1 MYPISALRANI
12 CRFDHYQPQPARFVK
27 SSTLATSRIHESL
40 DTALARK
47 RLVIWYDPSAE
58 WSSEFEAYQPA
69 KAEKLRVERNEFSVK
84 ATISRAPLDQRFLLY
99 IPSAKPPEPDNW
111 LLDLLLAGHEFTADR
126 ASLDI
131 QEAGLTLEF
140 KELAQQHKAFFRS
153 PVRTTKLKELLRPN
167 DDEAAV
173 RLKMFAVLA
182 KQPPDI
188 DKLLLHAFGQLDPVN
203 NPDGDDP
210 VEALY
215 GSYQLIG
222 HFWKAVADKF
232 GYSSPEPNLRD
243 FAVALF
249 NSVSSIGPAGYLLP
263 HDRVFLSI
271 WKDSLSAR
279 GAFQTWSA
287 RLATVLRVEEQLN
300 EAPDSYNPGDDDSY
314 ELIERFVLSR
324 LLQRFRGDAPHS
336 GSQAATDAELLEAIR
351 NRANS
356 CWFEQHRHGYQALE
370 QAISFR
376 SLLAK
381 ADLQVPSFEEGL
393 QRYCNGWWRLDQ
405 AYRRCIFHARSYQ
418 QPGLLKP
425 LRDWLESQYVN
436 NLLLPLTNR
445 WSDQVSGLSSWAATS
460 LPLQKEF
467 HMRYVHAPLSSKGLK
482 RLFVVISDAL
492 RYEAARD
499 FADRL
504 NGQAGKGWLAEV
516 DALLG
521 VLPSYTQLGMAALL
535 PGAQLSLNPADATAL
550 VDGQSASGTDNRGK
564 ILKAYAKGR
573 ARAIQAEDFLNLS
586 SSKEGAELNRDHD
599 LIVIYHNRIDRI
611 GDKRESEADTCQ
623 AVEQTFAELELILRK
638 IASLKGSQA
647 VITADHGFLF
657 QQEPV
662 DANDR
667 AQFPAAQAL
676 TFKNR
681 RFALGS
687 GIQASAGQKLFTA
700 AELGLSGSWEA
711 IFPLGLDRFPRS
723 GAGSR
728 FVHGGTSLQEVVVP
742 VIRLKRE
749 RKDESRVVEAELL
762 RLPAKITTGKL
773 SFGLFQLEP
782 VEARKRL
789 PLQLRIGLYAKADG
803 AMLCAHRTL
812 LLDSAASEARER
824 EQQVILELSNA
835 AENYNNKILELR
847 LEQQLQGVA
856 TPVPYK
862 TVELKLQRPFGS
874 DFDDF

>member
-1 MYPISALRANI
+1 M
-12 CRFDHYQPQPARFVK
+12 PA
-27 SSTLATSRIHESL
+27 SPAATSRIHESL

-47 RLVIWYDPSAE
+47 RVVFWYDANGE
-58 WSSEFEAYQPA
+58 WDSEFDDYQPA
-69 KAEKLRVERNEFSVK
+69 QAEKLRVEGNEFSVK
-84 ATISRAPLDQRFLLY
+84 VAISRAPLEQRFLLY
-99 IPSAKPPEPDNW
+99 LPCAKPPEPGNW
-111 LLDLLLAGHEFTADR
+111 LLDVLLAGHEFTADR

-153 PVRTTKLKELLRPN
+153 PVRNTKLKELLRPN

-173 RLKMFAVLA
+173 RLKMLAVLA
-182 KQPPDI
+182 KQQADI
-188 DKLLLHAFGQLDPVN
+188 DKLLLHAFSQLDPA
-203 NPDGDDP
+203 NPDGEDP

-215 GSYQLIG
+215 GNHRLSG
-222 HFWKAVADKF
+222 HFWRAVGEKF
-232 GYSSPEPNLRD
+232 GYASPEPNLRD

-249 NSVSSIGPAGYLLP
+249 NSVSSIGPSGELLP
-263 HDRVFLSI
+263 HARVFMSI
-271 WKDSLSAR
+271 WKDSLSSR
-279 GAFQTWSA
+279 PAFEQWSDH
-287 RLATVLRVEEQLN
+287 LAGVLRVEDQLN
-300 EAPDSYNPGDDDSY
+300 DASDTYDPDDDDSY

-324 LLQRFRGDAPHS
+324 LLQRFHGDAS
-336 GSQAATDAELLEAIR
+336 DAQLLETIR
-351 NRANS
+351 NRSSS
-356 CWFEQHRHGYQALE
+356 CWFEKHQHGYSALE
-370 QAISFR
+370 QAITFR
-376 SLLAK
+376 GLLAK

-405 AYRRCIFHARSYQ
+405 AYRRCIVHARTYQ

-425 LRDWLESQYVN
+425 LRDWLEAQYVN
-436 NLLLPLTNR
+436 NVLLPLTNR
-445 WSDQVSGLSSWAATS
+445 WSDQVAGLSSWGSST
-460 LPLQKEF
+460 LPRQKEF

-504 NGQAGKGWLAEV
+504 NNQAGKGWQAEV

-521 VLPSYTQLGMAALL
+521 ALPTFTQLGMAALL
-535 PGAQLSLNPADATAL
+535 PGAQLGLNPADATAL
-550 VDGQSASGTDNRGK
+550 VDGQSATGTDNRDK
-564 ILKAYAKGR
+564 ILKAYANGR
-573 ARAIQAEDFLNLS
+573 AKAILAEDFLGLAT
-586 SSKEGAELNRDHD
+586 SKEGAELTKDHD
-599 LIVIYHNRIDRI
+599 LIVIFHNRIDRI
-611 GDKRESEADTCQ
+611 GDKRESEAETCQ
-623 AVEQTFAELELILRK
+623 AVEQTFDDLEQIMRK

-667 AQFPAAQAL
+667 AQFPTAKEL
-676 TFKNR
+676 SFKNR
-681 RFALGS
+681 RFALGT
-687 GIQASAGQKLFTA
+687 GIKASAGQKVFTA
-700 AELGLSGSWEA
+700 DELGLSGNWEA
-711 IFPLGLDRFPRS
+711 VFPLGLDRFPRS
-723 GAGSR
+723 GSGSR

-762 RLPAKITTGKL
+762 RVPAKITMGKL
-773 SFGLFQLEP
+773 AFGLFQLEP
-782 VEARKRL
+782 VEPKKRL

-803 AMLCAHRTL
+803 ALLCAHRTV

-824 EQQVILELSNA
+824 EQQVVLELSNA
-835 AENYNNKILELR
+835 ADDYNNQILELR
-847 LEQQLQGVA
+847 LERQLEGV
-856 TPVPYK
+856 TKPVPYK

>member
-1 MYPISALRANI
+1 M
-12 CRFDHYQPQPARFVK
+12 PA
-27 SSTLATSRIHESL
+27 SPAATSRIHESL

-47 RLVIWYDPSAE
+47 RVVLWYDPNGE
-58 WSSEFEAYQPA
+58 WASEFDDYQPA
-69 KAEKLRVERNEFSVK
+69 QVEKRRVEGNEFSVK
-84 ATISRAPLDQRFLLY
+84 VAISRAPLDQRFLLY
-99 IPSAKPPEPDNW
+99 LPCLKPPEPDNW

-153 PVRTTKLKELLRPN
+153 PVRNSKLKELLRPN

-173 RLKMFAVLA
+173 RLKMLAVLA
-182 KQPPDI
+182 KQQADI
-188 DKLLLHAFGQLDPVN
+188 DKLLLHAFSELDPAH
-203 NPDGDDP
+203 PDGDDP
-210 VEALY
+210 VETLY
-215 GSYQLIG
+215 GNHQLSS
-222 HFWKAVADKF
+222 HFWKAVGEKF
-232 GYSSPEPNLRD
+232 GYVSPEPNLRD

-249 NSVSSIGPAGYLLP
+249 NSVSSIGPSGELLP
-263 HDRVFLSI
+263 HARVFLSI
-271 WKDSLSAR
+271 WKDSLSSR
-279 GAFQTWSA
+279 PAFEQWSDH
-287 RLATVLRVEEQLN
+287 LAGVLRVEHQLN
-300 EAPDSYNPGDDDSY
+300 DAPDTYDPDEDDSY

-324 LLQRFRGDAPHS
+324 LLQRFHGDDS
-336 GSQAATDAELLEAIR
+336 DTQLLETIR
-351 NRANS
+351 ARATS
-356 CWFEQHRHGYQALE
+356 CWFEKHQHGYSALE
-370 QAISFR
+370 QAITFR
-376 SLLAK
+376 GLLAK
-381 ADLQVPSFEEGL
+381 ADLQVPNFEEGL

-405 AYRRCIFHARSYQ
+405 AYRRCIFHARTYQ

-425 LRDWLESQYVN
+425 LRDWLEAQYVN
-436 NLLLPLTNR
+436 NVLLPLTNR
-445 WSDQVSGLSSWAATS
+445 WSDQVAGLTSWGSST
-460 LPLQKEF
+460 LPRQKEF

-504 NGQAGKGWLAEV
+504 NNQAGKGWQAEV

-521 VLPSYTQLGMAALL
+521 ALPTFTQLGMAALL
-535 PGAQLSLNPADATAL
+535 PGAQLGLNPADATAL
-550 VDGQSASGTDNRGK
+550 VDGQSATGTDNRDK
-564 ILKAYAKGR
+564 ILKAYANGR
-573 ARAIQAEDFLNLS
+573 AKAILAEDFLGLAT
-586 SSKEGAELNRDHD
+586 SKEGAELTKDHD
-599 LIVIYHNRIDRI
+599 LIVIFHNRIDRI

-623 AVEQTFAELELILRK
+623 AVEQTFDDLELILRK

-667 AQFPAAQAL
+667 AQFPTAKEL
-676 TFKNR
+676 SFKNR
-681 RFALGS
+681 RFALGT
-687 GIQASAGQKLFTA
+687 GIKVSAGQKVFTA
-700 AELGLSGSWEA
+700 DELGLSGNWEA
-711 IFPLGLDRFPRS
+711 VFPLGLDRFPRS
-723 GAGSR
+723 GSGSR

-762 RLPAKITTGKL
+762 RVPAKITTGKL

-782 VEARKRL
+782 VEPKKRL

-803 AMLCAHRTL
+803 ALLCAHRTI

-824 EQQVILELSNA
+824 EQQVVLELSNA
-835 AENYNNKILELR
+835 ADNYNNQPLELR
-847 LEQQLQGVA
+847 LERQLEGVA

>member
-1 MYPISALRANI
+1 M
-12 CRFDHYQPQPARFVK
+12 PA
-27 SSTLATSRIHESL
+27 SPAATSRIHESL
-40 DTALARK
+40 DTSLARK
-47 RLVIWYDPSAE
+47 RVVFWYDANGE
-58 WSSEFEAYQPA
+58 WTSEFDDYEPA
-69 KAEKLRVERNEFSVK
+69 QAEKLRVQGNEFSVK
-84 ATISRAPLDQRFLLY
+84 VEISRAVLDQRFLLY
-99 IPSAKPPEPDNW
+99 LPCPKPPEPDNW

-153 PVRTTKLKELLRPN
+153 PVRNNKLKELLRPN
-167 DDEAAV
+167 DDEGVV
-173 RLKMFAVLA
+173 RLKMLAVLA
-182 KQPPDI
+182 KQQADI
-188 DKLLLHAFGQLDPVN
+188 DKLLLHAFSQLDPA

-215 GSYQLIG
+215 GHHQLSS
-222 HFWKAVADKF
+222 HFWRAVGEKF
-232 GYSSPEPNLRD
+232 GYVSPEPNLRD

-249 NSVSSIGPAGYLLP
+249 NSVSSIGPSGELLP
-263 HDRVFLSI
+263 HARVFMSI
-271 WKDSLSAR
+271 WKDSLSSR
-279 GAFQTWSA
+279 PAFEQWSDH
-287 RLATVLRVEEQLN
+287 LAGVLRVEHQLN
-300 EAPDSYNPGDDDSY
+300 DAPDTYDPGDDDSY

-324 LLQRFRGDAPHS
+324 LLQRFQGDAS
-336 GSQAATDAELLEAIR
+336 DAQLLETIR
-351 NRANS
+351 NRSSS
-356 CWFEQHRHGYQALE
+356 CWFEKHQHGYSALE
-370 QAISFR
+370 QAITFR
-376 SLLAK
+376 GLLAK

-405 AYRRCIFHARSYQ
+405 AYRRCIFHARTYQ

-425 LRDWLESQYVN
+425 LRDWLEAQYVN
-436 NLLLPLTNR
+436 NVLLPLTNR
-445 WSDQVSGLSSWAATS
+445 WSDQVADLSSWGSST
-460 LPLQKEF
+460 LPRQKEF

-504 NGQAGKGWLAEV
+504 NNQAGKGWQAEV

-521 VLPSYTQLGMAALL
+521 ALPTFTQLGMAALL
-535 PGAQLSLNPADATAL
+535 PGAQLGLNPADATAL
-550 VDGQSASGTDNRGK
+550 VDSQSATGTDNRDK
-564 ILKAYAKGR
+564 ILKAYANGR
-573 ARAIQAEDFLNLS
+573 ATAILAEDFLGLAT
-586 SSKEGAELNRDHD
+586 SKEGAELTKDHD
-599 LIVIYHNRIDRI
+599 LIVIFHNRIDRI
-611 GDKRESEADTCQ
+611 GDKRESEAETCQ
-623 AVEQTFAELELILRK
+623 AVEQTFDDLEQILRK
-638 IASLKGSQA
+638 IASLKGSQV

-667 AQFPAAQAL
+667 AQFPTAKEL
-676 TFKNR
+676 SFKNR
-681 RFALGS
+681 RFALGT
-687 GIQASAGQKLFTA
+687 GIKASAGQKVFTA
-700 AELGLSGSWEA
+700 DELGLSGNWEA
-711 IFPLGLDRFPRS
+711 VFPLGLDRFPRS
-723 GAGSR
+723 GSGSR

-762 RLPAKITTGKL
+762 RVPAKITMGKL
-773 SFGLFQLEP
+773 TFGLFQLEP
-782 VEARKRL
+782 VEPQKRL

-803 AMLCAHRTL
+803 ALLCAHRNV

-824 EQQVILELSNA
+824 EQQVVLELSNA
-835 AENYNNKILELR
+835 AGDYNNQTLELR
-847 LEQQLQGVA
+847 LERQLEGVA
-856 TPVPYK
+856 KPVPYK

>member
-1 MYPISALRANI
+1 M
-12 CRFDHYQPQPARFVK
+12 PA
-27 SSTLATSRIHESL
+27 SPATSRIHESL
-40 DTALARK
+40 DAALSR
-47 RLVIWYDPSAE
+47 RRVVLWYDANGE
-58 WSSEFEAYQPA
+58 WASEFESYQPA
-69 KAEKLRVERNEFSVK
+69 SAEKLKVEGNEFSVK
-84 ATISRAPLDQRFLLY
+84 VTISRAPLAQHFLLY
-99 IPSAKPPEPDNW
+99 LPSAKPPEPQNW

-131 QEAGLTLEF
+131 QDAGLTLEF

-153 PVRTTKLKELLRPN
+153 PVRTSKLKELLRPN
-167 DDEAAV
+167 DDEVAV
-173 RLKMFAVLA
+173 RLKMLAVLA

-188 DKLLLHAFGQLDPVN
+188 DKLLLHAFSQLDPA
-203 NPDGDDP
+203 NPDADDP

-215 GSYQLIG
+215 GSHQLSR
-222 HFWKAVADKF
+222 HFWQAVGEKF
-232 GYSSPEPNLRD
+232 GYRCPEPNLRD
-243 FAVALF
+243 FSVALF
-249 NSVSSIGPAGYLLP
+249 NSVSGIGPSGELLP
-263 HDRVFLSI
+263 HARVFQSI

-279 GAFQTWSA
+279 KAFETWSDH
-287 RLATVLRVEEQLN
+287 LAGVLRVEEQLN
-300 EAPDSYNPGDDDSY
+300 DASDSYDPDDDDSY

-324 LLQRFRGDAPHS
+324 LLLRFQSNASDA
-336 GSQAATDAELLEAIR
+336 DLLEAIR
-351 NRANS
+351 NRSSS
-356 CWFEQHRHGYQALE
+356 CWFQKHQHGYRALE
-370 QAISFR
+370 QAITFR

-405 AYRRCIFHARSYQ
+405 AYRRCIHHARAYQ

-425 LRDWLESQYVN
+425 LRDWLEAQYVN
-436 NLLLPLTNR
+436 NVLLPLTNR
-445 WSDQVSGLSSWAATS
+445 WSDQVAGLSSWGS
-460 LPLQKEF
+460 EVLPRQKEF
-467 HMRYVHAPLSSKGLK
+467 HMRYVHAPLRSQGLK

-504 NGQAGKGWLAEV
+504 TSQAGKGWQAEV

-521 VLPSYTQLGMAALL
+521 ALPTFTQLGMAALL
-535 PGAQLSLNPADATAL
+535 PGAQLGLNPADATAL
-550 VDGQSASGTDNRGK
+550 VDGQSATGTENRSK
-564 ILKAYAKGR
+564 ILKSYANGR
-573 ARAIQAEDFLNLS
+573 ARAILAEDFLNLT
-586 SSKEGAELNRDHD
+586 SSKEGAELTRDHD

-611 GDKRESEADTCQ
+611 GDKRESEADTCL
-623 AVEQTFAELELILRK
+623 AVEHAFEDLELILRK

-662 DANDR
+662 AANDR
-667 AQFPAAQAL
+667 SQFPAAKEL

-681 RFALGS
+681 RFALGT
-687 GIQASAGQKLFTA
+687 GIQASAGQKVFSA
-700 AELGLSGSWEA
+700 AALGLGGSWEA
-711 IFPLGLDRFPRS
+711 VFPLGLDRYPRS
-723 GAGSR
+723 GSGSR

-742 VIRLKRE
+742 VIRLRRE
-749 RKDESRVVEAELL
+749 RKVETRVVEAELL
-762 RLPAKITTGKL
+762 RVPAKVTTGRL

-782 VEARKRL
+782 VEPRKRL
-789 PLQLRIGLYAKADG
+789 PLRLRIGLYAKADG
-803 AMLCAHRTL
+803 ALLCAHRTV

-835 AENYNNKILELR
+835 AADYNNQVLELR
-847 LEQQLQGVA
+847 LEQQLEGVA

-862 TVELKLQRPFGS
+862 TVEMKLQRPFGS

>member
-1 MYPISALRANI
+1 M
-12 CRFDHYQPQPARFVK
+12 PA
-27 SSTLATSRIHESL
+27 STAATSRIHESL

-47 RLVIWYDPSAE
+47 RVVLWYDPNGE
-58 WSSEFEAYQPA
+58 WTSEFDDYQAPQ
-69 KAEKLRVERNEFSVK
+69 AEKLRVEGNEFSVK
-84 ATISRAPLDQRFLLY
+84 VAISRAPLEQRFLLY
-99 IPSAKPPEPDNW
+99 LPIAKPPEQGNW

-153 PVRTTKLKELLRPN
+153 PVRNTKLKELLRPN
-167 DDEAAV
+167 DDETAV
-173 RLKMFAVLA
+173 RLKMLAVLA
-182 KQPPDI
+182 KQQADI
-188 DKLLLHAFGQLDPVN
+188 DKLLLHAFSQLDPAI
-203 NPDGDDP
+203 PDGDDP

-215 GSYQLIG
+215 GNHQLSR
-222 HFWKAVADKF
+222 HFWRAVGEKF
-232 GYSSPEPNLRD
+232 GYASPEPNLRD

-249 NSVSSIGPAGYLLP
+249 NSVSSIGPAGELLP
-263 HDRVFLSI
+263 HARVFISI

-279 GAFQTWSA
+279 PAFEQWSDH
-287 RLATVLRVEEQLN
+287 LATVLRIEEQLN
-300 EAPDSYNPGDDDSY
+300 DAPDSYDPDDDDSY

-324 LLQRFRGDAPHS
+324 LLQRFQGDGNS
-336 GSQAATDAELLEAIR
+336 GGQRVSDAELLHAIR
-351 NRANS
+351 NRSSS
-356 CWFEQHRHGYQALE
+356 CWFEKHQHGYSALE
-370 QAISFR
+370 QAITFR
-376 SLLAK
+376 GLLAK
-381 ADLQVPSFEEGL
+381 ADLQVPNFEEGL

-405 AYRRCIFHARSYQ
+405 VYRRCIFHARTYQ

-425 LRDWLESQYVN
+425 LRDWLEAQYIN
-436 NLLLPLTNR
+436 NVLLPLTNR
-445 WSDQVSGLSSWAATS
+445 WSDQVAGLTSWGSTS
-460 LPLQKEF
+460 LPRQKEF

-504 NGQAGKGWLAEV
+504 NSQAGKGWQAEV

-535 PGAQLSLNPADATAL
+535 PGAQLGLNPSDSYAL
-550 VDGQSASGTDNRGK
+550 VDGQSTSSTEDRDK

-573 ARAIQAEDFLNLS
+573 AKAIKAEDFLALAT
-586 SSKEGAELNRDHD
+586 SKDGAELTRDHD

-623 AVEQTFAELELILRK
+623 AVEHTFDDLEQILRK

-667 AQFPAAQAL
+667 APFPTAKEL
-676 TFKNR
+676 SFKKR
-681 RFALGS
+681 RFALGT
-687 GIQASAGQKLFTA
+687 GIKASAGQKVFTA
-700 AELGLSGSWEA
+700 DELGLSGNWEA
-711 IFPLGLDRFPRS
+711 VFPLGLDRYPRS
-723 GAGSR
+723 GSGSR

-749 RKDESRVVEAELL
+749 RKDESRLVEAELL
-762 RLPAKITTGKL
+762 RMPAKITMGKL
-773 SFGLFQLEP
+773 SFGLFQLGP
-782 VEARKRL
+782 VEPKKRL
-789 PLQLRIGLYAKADG
+789 PLQLRIGLYAKVDG
-803 AMLCAHRTL
+803 TLLCAHRTV

-824 EQQVILELSNA
+824 EQQVVLELSNA
-835 AENYNNKILELR
+835 ADDYNNQILELR
-847 LEQQLQGVA
+847 LERQLDGVA

>member
-1 MYPISALRANI
+1 MTRTP
-12 CRFDHYQPQPARFVK
+12 D
-27 SSTLATSRIHESL
+27 STTRIHESL

-47 RLVIWYDPSAE
+47 RVVLWYDPNGE
-58 WSSEFEAYQPA
+58 WVSEFDGYQPA
-69 KAEKLRVERNEFSVK
+69 NAEKLRVERNEFSVK
-84 ATISRAPLDQRFLLY
+84 VTISRAPLEQRFLLY
-99 IPSAKPPEPDNW
+99 IPSAKPSESDNW
-111 LLDLLLAGHEFTADR
+111 LLDVLLAGHEFTADR

-131 QEAGLTLEF
+131 QDAGLTLEF

-173 RLKMFAVLA
+173 RLKMLAVLA

-188 DKLLLHAFGQLDPVN
+188 DKLLLHAFGQLDPT

-215 GSYQLIG
+215 GSHQLIS
-222 HFWKAVADKF
+222 HFWKTVGEKF
-232 GYSSPEPNLRD
+232 GYASPEPNLRD

-249 NSVSSIGPAGYLLP
+249 NSVSSIGLSGELLP
-263 HDRVFLSI
+263 HSQVFLSI
-271 WKDSLSAR
+271 WKDSR
-279 GAFQTWSA
+279 GSRPAFEQWSDH
-287 RLATVLRVEEQLN
+287 LAAVLRVEEQLN
-300 EAPDSYNPGDDDSY
+300 DAPDSYDPDDDDSY

-324 LLQRFRGDAPHS
+324 LLQRF
-336 GSQAATDAELLEAIR
+336 QAEVTTDVDLLEAIR
-351 NRANS
+351 NRSSS
-356 CWFEQHRHGYQALE
+356 CWFEKHQHGYRALE
-370 QAISFR
+370 QAITFR
-376 SLLAK
+376 GLLAR

-405 AYRRCIFHARSYQ
+405 AYRRCIFHARAYQ

-425 LRDWLESQYVN
+425 LRDWLEAQYVN
-436 NLLLPLTNR
+436 NVLLPLTNR
-445 WSDQVSGLSSWAATS
+445 WSDQVSGSSSWGSNT
-460 LPLQKEF
+460 LPRQQEF

-482 RLFVVISDAL
+482 RLFVVVSDAL

-504 NGQAGKGWLAEV
+504 NSKAGKGWQAQV

-521 VLPSYTQLGMAALL
+521 VLPTFTQLGMAALL
-535 PGAQLSLNPADATAL
+535 PGVQLSLNRADGTAL
-550 VDGQSASGTDNRGK
+550 VDGQSATGTDNRDK
-564 ILKAYAKGR
+564 ILKAYANGR
-573 ARAIQAEDFLNLS
+573 AKAILAEDFLSLATS
-586 SSKEGAELNRDHD
+586 REGAELIRDHD

-623 AVEQTFAELELILRK
+623 AVEDTFEDLEQILRK

-667 AQFPAAQAL
+667 SQFPAAKEL
-676 TFKNR
+676 SVKNR
-681 RFALGS
+681 RFALGT
-687 GIQASAGQKLFTA
+687 GIQASAGQKVFSA
-700 AELGLSGSWEA
+700 SELGLSGSWEA
-711 IFPLGLDRFPRS
+711 VFPLGLDRYPRS
-723 GAGSR
+723 GSGSR

-762 RLPAKITTGKL
+762 RVPAKITMGKL

-782 VEARKRL
+782 VEPRKRL

-803 AMLCAHRTL
+803 ALLCAHRTVR
-812 LLDSAASEARER
+812 LDSAASEARER

-835 AENYNNKILELR
+835 AGDYNNQLLELR
-847 LEQQLQGVA
+847 LEQQLEGVA
-856 TPVPYK
+856 TPIPFK
-862 TVELKLQRPFGS
+862 TVELKLQRPFGN
-874 DFDDF
+874 DFDEF